1 MLYKLSFHNFR
12 AQFRNYF
19 IYYLSMTF
27 GVMMYYCFSAMT
39 YHHPLVQ
46 RVDQTVQLSSSM
58 AIASFFVVL
67 ILAVFTISANRFFLI
82 TRSQEIGLYQLFGMK
97 KRQISLLFIMETLL
111 IGLVSLA
118 SGLVLGMLLSRLFS
132 MILLKVMKL
141 SLTADFSIS
150 LAAMT
155 QTSKA
160 FLIILLLVSIRLTW
174 LIHRHPL
181 LLLFQKEDSSRMPKP
196 VRLRTY
202 VWGIVGIGL
211 LSIGYYLAVNSYPIA
226 VTTVDP
232 PTTFFTLPFLILF
245 LCILGTIFFF
255 KYTFPLLLVLF
266 SSNKKHYYRDLQMIT
281 VGSLRA
287 KLYTTGGT
295 MAAVAVFIG
304 IALAAIGGGAA
315 MFSIGMN
322 SVDVT
327 DPTDYFVAG
336 EQFSEFKELLEASD
350 ASIESKVTTQLKLTG
365 AQRVGRFGASLSQNI
380 GLLNLVSLSNYN
392 ELRTINPFLEKI
404 TLNCPQSTVLLI
416 ATQNMFNGLYT
427 YQPDIYL
434 ADGTKVTVQA
444 ISADYLGK
452 RSLRYDKDTLI
463 VSDAVFEAVSDA
475 LEFETISIN
484 VTAADS
490 KELAE
495 ALEAQLSPTWDY
507 SIYYD
512 FSADQKKITGYL
524 TTVPPAQPAPDQIQ
538 IERLNFSSRVYD
550 YRTTR
555 GQMGLLLY
563 IVLFLG
569 ILVLIVT
576 GTILAL
582 RQFSE
587 AEQERK
593 TYQLL
598 KELGIPMSKIKRL
611 VYQQNLVVFFA
622 PMLIGLLHA
631 FFAVTLF
638 SNFVTNADYRL
649 TYLSCGILVLLYVL
663 FYFITAA
670 HCYRIVSRP

>member
-1 MLYKLSFHNFR
+1 MLYKLSFRNFR
-12 AQFRNYF
+12 AQLKNYF

-27 GVMMYYCFSAMT
+27 GVMTYYCFSAMT

-46 RVDQTVQLSSSM
+46 RVSQTVQLGPSM
-58 AIASFFVVL
+58 AIASFFVVM
-67 ILAVFTISANRFFLI
+67 ILAVFTISANRFFLT

-97 KRQISLLFIMETLL
+97 KRQISLLFITETLL
-111 IGLVSLA
+111 IGLVSLI
-118 SGLVLGMLLSRLFS
+118 SGLALGVLLSRLFS
-132 MILLKVMKL
+132 MILLKAMGL
-141 SLTADFSIS
+141 SLAADFSIS
-150 LAAMT
+150 LATMI
-155 QTSKA
+155 QTSKN
-160 FLIILLLVSIRLTW
+160 FLLILLVVSIRSTW
-174 LIHRHPL
+174 MIYRHPL
-181 LLLFQKEDSSRMPKP
+181 LHLFQKEDDSRTPKP

-202 VWGIVGIGL
+202 VLGIVGVCL
-211 LSIGYYLAVNSYPIA
+211 LGVGYYLAANSYQIA
-226 VTTVDP
+226 VATAEP
-232 PTTFFTLPFLILF
+232 SSTFFLLPFLILF
-245 LCILGTIFFF
+245 LCVLGTFFFF
-255 KYTFPLLLVLF
+255 KHTLLLLFVLF
-266 SSNKKHYYRDLQMIT
+266 SKNKKHYYRDLQMIT

-287 KLYTTGGT
+287 KLHTTGGT

-304 IALAAIGGGAA
+304 IALASIGGGAA
-315 MFSIGMN
+315 MYSIGMN

-336 EQFSEFKELLEASD
+336 EEFSEFKALLEASG
-350 ASIESKVTTQLKLTG
+350 ASIESQVTTQIKLTG
-365 AQRVGRFGASLSQNI
+365 AQHIGRFGTNLNQNV
-380 GLLNLVSLSNYN
+380 GLVNLVSLSNYN
-392 ELRTINPFLEKI
+392 ELRSINPFLEKI
-404 TLNCPQSTVLLI
+404 TLAAPQSTVLLI
-416 ATQNMFNGLYT
+416 ATQNLFNGLYP
-427 YQPDIYL
+427 YQPDVYL
-434 ADGTKVTVQA
+434 ADGTKLTVQA
-444 ISADYLGK
+444 SSADYLGK

-463 VSDAVFEAVSDA
+463 VSDAIFEEISDA
-475 LEFETISIN
+475 LEFETVSIN
-484 VTAADS
+484 VKAADRQALAQTIE
-490 KELAE
+490 KEMT
-495 ALEAQLSPTWDY
+495 PTWDY

-512 FSADQKKITGYL
+512 FTTDQKKLTGYL
-524 TTVPPAQPAPDQIQ
+524 TTTPPVSPAADQNQ
-538 IERLNFSSRVYD
+538 IERLSFSSRDFD

-611 VYQQNLVVFFA
+611 IYQQNLVVFFA
-622 PMLIGLLHA
+622 PMFIGLMHA